1 MYIFI
6 LSNVLQDHRHQDP
19 SNGAGLSPDT
29 MPRCEEPIDNFYVS
43 CMTDEIGGGT
53 VQDPTW
59 DVMNETE
66 LYVRT
71 NENNVTMFVNVSSGM
86 PISFNITK
94 NGTIEQQLS
103 RELGSS
109 KHIIRRH
116 K

>member
-1 MYIFI
+1 
-6 LSNVLQDHRHQDP
+6 
-19 SNGAGLSPDT
+19 
-29 MPRCEEPIDNFYVS
+29 
-43 CMTDEIGGGT
+43 MTDEIGGGT

-86 PISFNITK
+86 PISFNITN

-109 KHIIRRH
+109 KHIIRNTN
-116 K
+116 KKQCFIKSSFLYEQYS

>member
-1 MYIFI
+1 
-6 LSNVLQDHRHQDP
+6 
-19 SNGAGLSPDT
+19 
-29 MPRCEEPIDNFYVS
+29 
-43 CMTDEIGGGT
+43 MTDEIGGGT
-53 VQDPTW
+53 FQDPTW

-86 PISFNITK
+86 PISFNISN